1 MYSDVLTTIFL
12 YKSGL
17 CVLFHFM
24 FREVWV
30 SAYNQILSE
39 SFIIFRVTTI
49 SFFFLILMYVRD
61 GVKAFFHRL
70 RTVDIHTQIT
80 TE

>member
-1 MYSDVLTTIFL
+1 MSILQFSFISPVYVYYSI
-12 YKSGL
+12 L
-17 CVLFHFM
+17 CFGKI
-24 FREVWV
+24 VWV

-39 SFIIFRVTTI
+39 SFIIFRGNYKLY
-49 SFFFLILMYVRD
+49 FFLILMHVRD